1 MNEEMKVEEEK
12 SATATL
18 EIKLLDRN
26 APISDTGR
34 MSIEAVRK
42 GVIQN
47 PKNIVI
53 GTVAGKKRIGL
64 YRNTY
69 KLITIEIE
77 NGNNL
82 SDSQI
87 REFVERKTLAGEFDR
102 ELTETY
108 NKLRKGVKVQ
118 DE

>member
-1 MNEEMKVEEEK
+1 MSEEIRNAEEQP
-12 SATATL
+12 ATATL

-34 MSIEAVRK
+34 MPIEVVRK
-42 GVIQN
+42 KVIQN

-53 GTVAGKKRIGL
+53 GAVAGKKRIGL

-87 REFVERKTLAGEFDR
+87 REFVGKKILAGEFDI

-108 NKLRKGVKVQ
+108 NKLRNGSK
-118 DE
+118 D